1 MSRIRANTITNQNAN
16 GAPNFPD
23 GITVS
28 GVVTST
34 TLNAN
39 ITGNLSVT
47 GNIGVGGT
55 LTYEDVTNIDSVGII
70 TARTDVLV
78 GSTIKLGASS
88 GIITATSYRGDASQ
102 MTGAG
107 LGTDGSAN
115 TSGIVT
121 AASFVPTAGQ
131 FFAERNKLI
140 NGEFRIMQRGVVAS
154 STDQQLE
161 NLGSSSSN
169 YTADHWKLYCQN
181 TNARFQARRFHGD
194 HPDGFGNSFRIACTT
209 ADTSIASNEE
219 VNFTQSIEGFDTQDF
234 AKGTS
239 SAKQYTL
246 SFYAKSTKTG
256 TYIVRLLGRHNTNRC
271 VSASYTI
278 SDTNWN
284 RYVITFPADTNT
296 VDNSDATEA
305 LRVVW
310 WLVAGSAVNSGSLQ
324 TTWTNSTDTG
334 AATGQVNFADSTSNL
349 FYLAGC
355 QLEVGAVATPF
366 ERRKISRDRDDCY
379 RYYRRWR
386 AGVDGVTDATTTSS
400 AFNATTLATGDVYDG
415 DDAAVERALIP
426 PMNHKPEVETF
437 NALRLAQGQN
447 IVDNGTTVQANYSS
461 FEWLRLQIDNE
472 GSINTSYEQRL
483 IMKTSAGDFAIEA
496 EI

>member
-23 GITVS
+23 GITVT
-28 GVVTST
+28 GVVTAT
-34 TLNAN
+34 TTSQN
-39 ITGNLSVT
+39 ITGDLTVS
-47 GNIGVGGT
+47 GNVGIGGT
-55 LTYEDVTNIDSVGII
+55 ITYEDVTNIDSVGII
-70 TARTDVLV
+70 TARGGIQIGV
-78 GSTIKLGASS
+78 GGTIGSS
-88 GIITATSYRGDASQ
+88 GGGIVTYFGDASQ

-121 AASFVPTAGQ
+121 ASSFVSTAGQ

-140 NGEFRIMQRGVVAS
+140 NGEFRIMQRGEIAS

-161 NLGSSSSN
+161 NLGGTGVN
-169 YTADHWKLYCQN
+169 YTADHWQLYCQN
-181 TNARFQARRFHGD
+181 TSARFQARRFHGD
-194 HPDGFGNSFRIACTT
+194 HPDGFGNSFRISCTT
-209 ADTSIASNEE
+209 ADTSLAANEE
-219 VNFTQSIEGFDTQDF
+219 VQFFQKIEGFDTQEF

-256 TYIVRLLGRHNTNRC
+256 TYICRLLGRHNTNRC

-284 RYVITFPADTNT
+284 RYVITFPADTSI
-296 VDNSDATEA
+296 VDNSDATES

-310 WLVAGSAVNSGSLQ
+310 WLVAGSGVNNGTLQ
-324 TTWTNSTDTG
+324 TTWVNSTDTG
-334 AATGQVNFADSTSNL
+334 AATGQVNFADSTSNI

-366 ERRKISRDRDDCY
+366 ERRRYVRDLEDSY
-379 RYYRRWR
+379 RYYRRWK
-386 AGVDGVTDATTTSS
+386 AGQEGVTYYDLHNYPAG
-400 AFNATTLATGDVYDG
+400 ATTLAQGAIIDA
-415 DDAAVERALIP
+415 DDALTTRWLNP
-426 PMNHKPEVETF
+426 PMNHKPEVET
-437 NALRLAQGQN
+437 ATDVRLATGQALYDSSTTLQEN
-447 IVDNGTTVQANYSS
+447 RSTSDHLNLHWDNG
-461 FEWLRLQIDNE
+461 
-472 GSINTSYEQRL
+472 GG
-483 IMKTSAGDFAIEA
+483 MGSAGDFYRLILKTSSGDFAVEA